1 MKKINVYSLFQ
12 IFLFTVM
19 GFVWTGCNTKEEIIP
34 DTKPIQIEAL
44 PAGNVTASI
53 VTLNA
58 EVQYL
63 NDEVILDHG
72 FMIMGVNNS
81 NPEKVSLG
89 KTVKA
94 GPINLEYKSKSIFEL
109 DAYYSYYY
117 YIQTDK
123 QLYQSKSIS
132 FTVKDV
138 WVDQQSVLPITLGDT
153 LHLTGNFKQLSNY
166 NIVRVSNMY
175 PQRELSIVKRDKEF
189 MDILIPKDLGN
200 HGQNMTIL
208 VSKSNSGQNSNFGRE
223 QSLANIKLLG
233 KVEFNANGPHY
244 FGDDISYKSYGIR
257 WGVSNFNLIIGNR
270 SLSYFDDNGKINLSG
285 LNITQ
290 QSIRLG
296 YYNGVDTIIV
306 KQKLELIRPNQDLF
320 ETANVVAHPRQMST
334 MRFTDLFRYF
344 GSEYYNMKIFV
355 GDSLSSGLS
364 FYGPDSMHFQIP
376 SLADGS
382 YKITINTPQYG
393 NIVLKKPIEI
403 KKLKYEIQ
411 NKVPYYIGD
420 EITLKG
426 NFLDNCNYVIKIND
440 FEIFSGAA
448 KNSMLK
454 FKLWNANF
462 GKEIFQVGIGGGDYY
477 PIYPDK
483 GETIDVPGIRIDSFS
498 PASGYAGDI
507 MTITGKGFANI
518 YSMVNVFVGDVPAKV
533 ISYNNNSVK
542 IYVPIT
548 IRKGPVPIRMMYYIP
563 NGEVVASQKFEA
575 K

>member
-1 MKKINVYSLFQ
+1 
-12 IFLFTVM
+12 
-19 GFVWTGCNTKEEIIP
+19 
-34 DTKPIQIEAL
+34 
-44 PAGNVTASI
+44 
-53 VTLNA
+53 
-58 EVQYL
+58 
-63 NDEVILDHG
+63 
-72 FMIMGVNNS
+72 
-81 NPEKVSLG
+81 
-89 KTVKA
+89 
-94 GPINLEYKSKSIFEL
+94 
-109 DAYYSYYY
+109 
-117 YIQTDK
+117 
-123 QLYQSKSIS
+123 
-132 FTVKDV
+132 
-138 WVDQQSVLPITLGDT
+138 
-153 LHLTGNFKQLSNY
+153 
-166 NIVRVSNMY
+166 MY

-208 VSKSNSGQNSNFGRE
+208 VSKSNNGQNSNFGRE

-244 FGDDISYKSYGIR
+244 FGDDIAIKSYGLS
-257 WGVSNFNLIIGNR
+257 WGVSNFNLIVGN
-270 SLSYFDDNGKINLSG
+270 SILSYFNDNDKINLSG

-306 KQKLELIRPNQDLF
+306 KQKLELIRPNQDIF

-426 NFLDNCNYVIKIND
+426 NFLDNCNYVVKIND

-454 FKLWNANF
+454 FKLWNADF
-462 GKEIFQVGIGGGDYY
+462 GKERFQVGIGGGDYY
-477 PIYPDK
+477 PVYPDV

>member
-1 MKKINVYSLFQ
+1 MKKINRYSLFQ
-12 IFLFTVM
+12 IFLYAVM
-19 GFVWTGCNTKEEIIP
+19 GFAWLGCSTKEEIIP
-34 DTKPIQIEAL
+34 DTKPIQIKAL
-44 PAGNVTASI
+44 LAGNVTASI

-94 GPINLEYKSKSIFEL
+94 GPINLEYKSKSVFEL

-117 YIQTDK
+117 YIQTEK
-123 QLYQSKSIS
+123 QLYQSDAIS
-132 FTVKDV
+132 FTVKDF

-153 LHLTGNFKQLSNY
+153 LRLTGNFKQLNNY
-166 NIVRVSNMY
+166 NIVKVSNMY
-175 PQRELSIVKRDKEF
+175 PQRELSILQRNNESI
-189 MDILIPKDLGN
+189 DILIPKDLGN
-200 HGQNMTIL
+200 HGQTMTIL
-208 VSKSNSGQNSNFGRE
+208 VSKSNNGPNSNFSRE

-233 KVEFNANGPHY
+233 KVEFSVNGPHY
-244 FGDDISYKSYGIR
+244 FGDDIPFKSYGLH
-257 WGVSNFNLIIGNR
+257 WGVSNFNLIISNR

-296 YYNGVDTIIV
+296 YYNGVDTIIA
-306 KQKLELIRPNQDLF
+306 KQKLELIRPNQDIF
-320 ETANVVAHPRQMST
+320 ETTNIVAHPRQMNT

-344 GSEYYNMKIFV
+344 GSDYYNMKIFV

-364 FYGPDSMHFQIP
+364 YYGPDSMYFQMP
-376 SLADGS
+376 NLPDGS

-393 NIVLKKPIEI
+393 NIVLTKPIEI

-411 NKVPYYIGD
+411 NKMPYYIGD

-426 NFLDNCNYVIKIND
+426 NFLDNTNYVIKIND

-462 GKEIFQVGIGGGDYY
+462 GKERFQVGIGGGDYY
-477 PIYPDK
+477 PVYPDE
-483 GETIDVPGIRIDSFS
+483 GEIIDVPGIRIDSFS

-507 MTITGKGFANI
+507 LTITGKGFANM

-533 ISYNNNSVK
+533 ISYNNTSVK

-548 IRKGPVPIRMMYYIP
+548 IRKGLVPIRMMYYIP
-563 NGEVVASQKFEA
+563 SGEVVATQKFEA